1 MDGPLWNDFFFS
13 QDIPRGYCEYNFSAK
28 ESAVKK
34 PLEKHP
40 LHIKVFDQESVHFG
54 TATVDLS
61 KIFSDEATRTL
72 ESRSY
77 LGQVPILKKNQLG
90 SADIVGTIEFLFAL
104 KEMPNNH
111 QVSNILPTHSTAS
124 AFSPVKQVN
133 ISHTR
138 PNFYLFYDCRL
149 LVWALV

>member
-1 MDGPLWNDFFFS
+1 MIIFFS

-40 LHIKVFDQESVHFG
+40 LHIKIFDQGSVHFG

-104 KEMPNNH
+104 KEMPNNT

-133 ISHTR
+133 NSHTR
-138 PNFYLFYDCRL
+138 PSYLFIL
-149 LVWALV
+149 WL

>member
-1 MDGPLWNDFFFS
+1 MDFFFS

-40 LHIKVFDQESVHFG
+40 LHIKIFDQGSVHFG

-77 LGQVPILKKNQLG
+77 LGQVPILKKNQLKWIG
-90 SADIVGTIEFLFAL
+90 HNFLFVL
-104 KEMPNNH
+104 YMYNH
-111 QVSNILPTHSTAS
+111 HLVLNS
-124 AFSPVKQVN
+124 FSQKRIRHPFN
-133 ISHTR
+133 
-138 PNFYLFYDCRL
+138 
-149 LVWALV
+149 

>member
-1 MDGPLWNDFFFS
+1 MVPYEMIFFFS

-77 LGQVPILKKNQLG
+77 LGRDLYIGKNQKLCQNQN
-90 SADIVGTIEFLFAL
+90 SKWRNFAKAKHWHLF
-104 KEMPNNH
+104 
-111 QVSNILPTHSTAS
+111 
-124 AFSPVKQVN
+124 
-133 ISHTR
+133 
-138 PNFYLFYDCRL
+138 
-149 LVWALV
+149 